1 VVAYSVFIVAA
12 AAIYVFW
19 ELRNRT
25 DGVQRAILFGLI
37 WGCGPR
43 VFTYSLLD
51 EIVLSLVSAYMLL
64 FRRDELRVIM
74 QGLRRHKVYW
84 MPTVLCLFLA
94 VHSLF
99 SVAILDDPRMV
110 KWTMVFVAVP
120 FIIAFLPRWLS
131 GSGNPDGPPVRFVMV
146 HLSLYFITYILQG
159 VVGEI
164 FIGSWGRFHTQEL
177 YWQGSSLAVMPV
189 MVFFAC
195 SFFFP
200 EQYLGGRVRI
210 FYFSVLLGFCAF
222 FFDSRI
228 MQLLIV
234 CCPLAGLVIYLKGYR
249 HWVAMLVAFICCFYV
264 NVTLD
269 NNDVAI
275 RAYVNAVWEK
285 APPEVAMSKLF
296 GERKMG
302 SLGALDFGARSLLQ
316 STNVMD
322 PMANDIDRKL
332 QVSAAVEASL
342 LNRTS
347 LVRFFGTGFYSH
359 RYEIGHWVKQKYME
373 ALPGFSESS
382 LATDFQDGSRRVFR
396 TTALAGYII
405 DTGIL
410 GLLLMGVVLFSAT
423 YYALESGAR
432 VFLGGG
438 ICTSLALAWTYSNFS
453 FENVLW
459 FLLMFIVTGL
469 CRQSGNLIPPKLA

>member
-1 VVAYSVFIVAA
+1 MVAYSVFIVAA

-164 FIGSWGRFHTQEL
+164 FFGSWGRFHTQEL
-177 YWQGSSLAVMPV
+177 YWQGLP
-189 MVFFAC
+189 
-195 SFFFP
+195 
-200 EQYLGGRVRI
+200 
-210 FYFSVLLGFCAF
+210 LL
-222 FFDSRI
+222 
-228 MQLLIV
+228 
-234 CCPLAGLVIYLKGYR
+234 
-249 HWVAMLVAFICCFYV
+249 
-264 NVTLD
+264 
-269 NNDVAI
+269 
-275 RAYVNAVWEK
+275 
-285 APPEVAMSKLF
+285 
-296 GERKMG
+296 
-302 SLGALDFGARSLLQ
+302 
-316 STNVMD
+316 
-322 PMANDIDRKL
+322 
-332 QVSAAVEASL
+332 
-342 LNRTS
+342 
-347 LVRFFGTGFYSH
+347 
-359 RYEIGHWVKQKYME
+359 
-373 ALPGFSESS
+373 
-382 LATDFQDGSRRVFR
+382 
-396 TTALAGYII
+396 
-405 DTGIL
+405 
-410 GLLLMGVVLFSAT
+410 
-423 YYALESGAR
+423 
-432 VFLGGG
+432 
-438 ICTSLALAWTYSNFS
+438 
-453 FENVLW
+453 
-459 FLLMFIVTGL
+459 
-469 CRQSGNLIPPKLA
+469 